1 MNKLQEDIINKL
13 RTDLMHHIRKTVD
26 NGDIKLNTKVKQQE
40 EGRMLYTNR
49 EKFEYLQELK
59 PVLKTLKDK
68 LGLDPEF

>member
-1 MNKLQEDIINKL
+1 
-13 RTDLMHHIRKTVD
+13 MHHIRKTVD